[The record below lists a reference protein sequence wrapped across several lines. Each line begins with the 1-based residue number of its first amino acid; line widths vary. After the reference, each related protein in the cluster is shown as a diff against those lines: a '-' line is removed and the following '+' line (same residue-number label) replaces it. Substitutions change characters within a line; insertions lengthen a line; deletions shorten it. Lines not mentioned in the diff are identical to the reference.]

1 MTEKYVVK
9 RNGRKEI
16 WSDEK
21 INQVCI
27 WACAGTD
34 ACPSEIAMQAK
45 IKYFDGITSQDIH
58 ESLYKSAADLVEEY
72 EPDFTIAAARLR
84 LFNIRKRAY
93 GDFNP
98 PELLEHVKEVTALGW
113 YDQEILLKWSEEEFN
128 ELDSYIDHNRDLDYK
143 YAAITQW
150 DKKYLVQNRVTGEIF
165 ESPQMAIMLCGMCL
179 HQEEP
184 KDKRLQYVKDFYD
197 EVSLQNISLPTP
209 INAGVRTPSRQ
220 FSSCTLIEMG
230 DSLDSINSVNSAILK
245 YAANRAGIGV
255 NVGAIRGEK
264 FPIRGGEARHTGL
277 VGVIQHIQA
286 ALWPSQGGVRKGSAN
301 LFYPWWHYD
310 VEQLIVLKNNRGT
323 EDTRARHLDYGIQFN
338 KFFYEKVKNKEPLY
352 LFSPSERS
360 QQLYE
365 AFFGD
370 QERFAELYEELS
382 KDSRVVKKV
391 IDSSKFADI
400 FCQERAQ
407 TGRIYVQNVDHCN
420 TNSPFNIVLKM
431 SNLCVEVILPTSPL
445 SDDNPDEGEI
455 ALCTLAAFNLGNVDE
470 YSQLEKRAKVIVRAL
485 DNLLD
490 YQGYPVKAAEKNKLR
505 RTLGV
510 GVINYAYA
518 LAKRGYKYS
527 DDKGN
532 NFTHELFES
541 IQFYLLKASKELA
554 EEKGACELF
563 CDTTYSDGVLPVDRY
578 KKEID
583 LYHTAS
589 LKCDWEWLRS
599 EIRSKGLRNSTVT
612 AIMPA
617 ETSAQISN
625 ATNGIEPPRGAKS
638 VKDDQDGKLP
648 QLVPDIENLFDKYEY
663 KWEQPNCRGY
673 LTKVGIMQKFNDQS
687 ISANTQYDPSKYD
700 GGRIPTSVIMKDIM
714 FAYHLGIKTL
724 YYHETRD
731 GNDQD
736 VESCS
741 GGGCTI

>member
-1 MTEKYVVK
+1 MSEKYVIK
-9 RNGRKEI
+9 NSGKKEL

-45 IKYFDGITSQDIH
+45 IKYFKGITTQDIH
-58 ESLYKSAADLVEEY
+58 EALYKSAADLVEEY
-72 EPDFTIAAARLR
+72 EPDFAIAAARLR

-98 PELLEHVKEVTALGW
+98 PELYDHVKEVSELGW
-113 YDQEILLKWSEEEFN
+113 YDSEILEKWSEDDFK

-143 YAAITQW
+143 YASITQW
-150 DKKYLVQNRVTGEIF
+150 DKKYLVQNRVTGEVF
-165 ESPQMAIMLCGMCL
+165 ESPQMAIMLTAMCL
-179 HQEEP
+179 HQDEP
-184 KDKRLQYVKDFYD
+184 KDKRIQYVKDFYD

-209 INAGVRTPSRQ
+209 INAGVRTPTRQ

-230 DSLDSINSVNSAILK
+230 DSLDSINGVNNAIVK

-277 VGVIQHIQA
+277 VGVIQHIQS

-301 LFYPWWHYD
+301 IFYPWWHYD

-360 QQLYE
+360 SQLYE
-365 AFFGD
+365 AFFAD
-370 QERFAELYEELS
+370 QDKFAEIYEELV
-382 KDSRVVKKV
+382 KDNRVVKKV

-420 TNSPFNIVLKM
+420 TNSPFNVVLKM
-431 SNLCVEVILPTSPL
+431 SNLCVEVLLPTSPL
-445 SDDNPDEGEI
+445 NAENLDEGEI
-455 ALCTLAAFNLGNVDE
+455 ALCTLAAFNLGTVNNLSD
-470 YSQLEKRAKVIVRAL
+470 LEKRAKVIVRAL

-490 YQGYPVKAAEKNKLR
+490 YQGYPMKAAEKNKLR

-518 LAKRGYKYS
+518 LAKRGFKYS
-527 DDKGN
+527 DGSAN
-532 NFTHELFES
+532 NFTHELFEA

-554 EEKGACELF
+554 EEKGRCEWF
-563 CDTTYSDGVLPVDRY
+563 GDTSYSDGILPIDRY
-578 KKEID
+578 KKEVD
-583 LYHTAS
+583 LYHTAE
-589 LKCDWEWLRS
+589 LNLDWEWLRE
-599 EIRSKGLRNSTVT
+599 EIAQHGLRNSTLT
-612 AIMPA
+612 ALMPA

-648 QLVPDIENLFDKYEY
+648 QLVPDVETLFDKYEY
-663 KWEQPNCRGY
+663 KWDQPDCRGY
-673 LTKVGIMQKFNDQS
+673 LTLVGIMQKFVDQS

-714 FAYHLGIKTL
+714 YAYHLGIKTL

-736 VESCS
+736 DEGCA
-741 GGGCTI
+741 GGGCKL